1 MTAELH
7 AIYLMVGYDELVLA
21 GGKEKPLPVFQD
33 QHGHVAVAERFIDL
47 GDLINCFIASEQGGD
62 LSGASDFPGVVYYD
76 VTEQMGKWFYS
87 NSMCTDKEFFT
98 ELRRVYF
105 EWMKQ
110 PALDAKPADT
120 LKLSG
125 NKTTVQIAKP
135 EQVNEFDVFETFL
148 NSVPE
153 TQAVLELFG
162 MQCQYLALG
171 YERAAAKHHGEMPA
185 YQQENGHIAVSDMLS
200 TYAWKITKEYLSD
213 GRVDA
218 ALEAGSWGSVF
229 EYEVTEVMGAHL
241 FNDFLMKDEDF
252 NRLLKERMNL
262 LFGFTTF
269 GKLQVLQKFEADGDV
284 WCKLA
289 GSGAFREASS
299 AGHRLGVTRMFPD
312 NTSVILKE

>member
-1 MTAELH
+1 MNAALH

-21 GGKEKPLPVFQD
+21 GGKDKPLPVFQD

-47 GDLINCFIASEQGGD
+47 GDLIYDFIAGEQVGESTGTT
-62 LSGASDFPGVVYYD
+62 GFPGVIFYD

-87 NSMCTDKEFFT
+87 NSMCTGAEFQR
-98 ELRRVYF
+98 ELSRVFYA
-105 EWMKQ
+105 WMKQ
-110 PALDAKPADT
+110 KPVDAKPADT

-125 NKTTVQIAKP
+125 SKITVQIDKP
-135 EQVNEFDVFETFL
+135 EQVNGFDVFETFL
-148 NSVPE
+148 IEVPE
-153 TQAVLELFG
+153 TQYVLELFG

-171 YERAAAKHHGEMPA
+171 YERAGAKHHGEMPA

-213 GRVDA
+213 DRVA
-218 ALEAGSWGSVF
+218 KALDDGSWGSVF

-241 FNDFLMKDEDF
+241 FNDMLMSDSDF
-252 NRLLKERMNL
+252 NALLKYRMDL